1 MLSLLKMDVLRLVKS
16 RTFYIIMG
24 VTAALILGVVALVAT
39 MTDQRV
45 LDTMESQGAEIEE
58 TDREMRAEFESMT
71 RLDFAHECLGSGFLL
86 LLTGIG
92 MTLFVQTDFS
102 SGAVKN
108 ICFAR
113 PRRWEY
119 VLSKLLTAG
128 VYSGVI
134 TALGVLLSLIGP
146 VLFGFHPVESPVG
159 GILQYVFWQ
168 WLPNW
173 AFSLMAVALVL
184 VTRGSTLGII
194 LAVVSGGGVT
204 AAVLRTVCAQLGWPA
219 LDQYLLSSVAQMQS
233 VPGLG
238 QEQMSMILACSL
250 GWAALYAAGSFLTME
265 KRDI

>member
-1 MLSLLKMDVLRLVKS
+1 MFSLLKMDVLRLFRS
-16 RTFYIIMG
+16 RSFYIVLA
-24 VTAALILGVVALVAT
+24 VTAALILGLVALVAA

-45 LDTMESQGAEIEE
+45 LDTMESRGAEIEE
-58 TDREMRAEFESMT
+58 TDREMKAEFNSMT

-86 LLTGIG
+86 LLTGVG

-128 VYSGVI
+128 VYSGMI
-134 TALGVLLSLIGP
+134 TALGVLLSLVSP
-146 VLFGFHPVESPVG
+146 VMFGFHPAPSPIG
-159 GILQYVFWQ
+159 GILQYVFWL

-184 VTRGSTLGII
+184 VTRSSTLGII
-194 LAVVSGGGVT
+194 LAVVSGGGIT

-238 QEQMSMILACSL
+238 REQMAMVLGCSL
-250 GWAALYAAGSFLTME
+250 GWAALYAVGSFLTME